1 MDQPLVV
8 SATEMGIPTIPNYI
22 IVSATQILPG
32 GPPPGVVP
40 GARQHPA
47 RQRGRVLPGLVARR
61 EAECALLYRK

>member
-1 MDQPLVV
+1 MNQPLVV

-47 RQRGRVLPGLVARR
+47 RQHGAGRSSRSSVMHPSFRA
-61 EAECALLYRK
+61 